1 MNNFIYQNPVKIIF
15 GKGEVANL
23 AKHLPK
29 DAKIMFTYGGGSIK
43 ANGIYDSVKKSLEG
57 FNYVE
62 FGGIEPN
69 PKYET
74 LLKAIELGKA
84 EQVNF
89 LLAVGGGSVLDGTKF
104 IAAALPINNE
114 PWDIILR
121 KVKIEKAVPM
131 GAVLTIPAT
140 GSEMNGGAVVSR
152 LSTQE
157 KYAFYSPLVMPQFSI
172 LDPEVCY
179 SLPQKQIANGLVDAF
194 VHVVEQY
201 LTYPVHAMVQDQ
213 FAESLLRI
221 LTEISAKLLANPKDY
236 DLCAN
241 FMWSA
246 TWALNGAIGVG
257 VPQDFAT
264 HQIGHELTALHGL
277 DHAQTLAIIL
287 PGVMNV
293 MRENKSEKLVQY
305 ADRVWGINT
314 GTTDERI
321 DAAIAKTIEFF
332 ESTGL
337 KTRLSDFSITEET
350 INVVASRFEKRN
362 FQPGERQDMTADV
375 IRAVLQDRL

>member
-1 MNNFIYQNPVKIIF
+1 MNNFIFQNPVKIVF
-15 GKGEVANL
+15 GKGEI
-23 AKHLPK
+23 AKLSTLVPK
-29 DAKIMFTYGGGSIK
+29 DAVIMLTYGGGSIK
-43 ANGIYDSVKKSLEG
+43 QNGVYDAVKKSLEG
-57 FNYVE
+57 FNYIE

-74 LLKAIELGKA
+74 LIKAIELGKSKA
-84 EQVNF
+84 VNF

-104 IAAALPINNE
+104 IAVALPIENE
-114 PWDIILR
+114 PWDIIQR
-121 KVKIEKAVPM
+121 KVKIEKAVPF

-140 GSEMNGGAVVSR
+140 GSEMNGGAVISR

-157 KYAFYSPLVMPQFSI
+157 KYAFSSMHTMPQFSI

-179 SLPQKQIANGLVDAF
+179 SLPKKQIANGLVDAY

-201 LTYPVHAMVQDQ
+201 ITYPVNAMVQDQ
-213 FAESLLRI
+213 FSESLLRI
-221 LTEISAKLLANPKDY
+221 LKDIAPHILENQKDY

-241 FMWSA
+241 FMWAA

-287 PGVMNV
+287 PGVMNIL
-293 MRENKSEKLVQY
+293 REQKAEKLVQY
-305 ADRVWGINT
+305 AERVWGVT
-314 GTTDERI
+314 CGSTDERI
-321 DAAIAKTIEFF
+321 DTAISKTIGFF

-337 KTRLSDFSITEET
+337 KTRLSEFGIGEDT
-350 INVVASRFEKRN
+350 IEIVATRFEKRN
-362 FQPGERQDMTADV
+362 YQPGERQNMTPDI
-375 IRAVLQDRL
+375 IRVVLRDRL